1 MNTDGAGPKGLP
13 CAKGLRCRRE
23 RGSAGGFGVRSKGAQ
38 DWQEIGMGAVTGK
51 SEKTDLLHF
60 LRSQRSNPEKLGAVV
75 PSGDALAGLITKG
88 IDASHAPV
96 IELGAGTGVFTRA
109 LIARGVDE
117 GDLTLIESGPNFLKM
132 LHERFPR
139 AHVVKADAARLI
151 GLELYAPGSVGAV
164 VSGLPLLSM
173 SPRKIMGVITGAFHY
188 LREDGAFYQFTYG
201 PRCPVPKAIRER
213 LGLESKRIGRTLRNL
228 PPATVYR
235 ITRRG

>member
-1 MNTDGAGPKGLP
+1 
-13 CAKGLRCRRE
+13 
-23 RGSAGGFGVRSKGAQ
+23 
-38 DWQEIGMGAVTGK
+38 MGAVTAK
-51 SEKTDLLHF
+51 SKTSDRLHF
-60 LRSQRSNPEKLGAVV
+60 LRSRKSNPEKVGAVA
-75 PSGDALAGLITKG
+75 PSGEALTRLITKG

-96 IELGAGTGVFTRA
+96 IELGPGTGVFTRA

-132 LHERFPR
+132 LRERFPR
-139 AHVVKADAARLI
+139 ARLVKADAARLA
-151 GLELYAPGSVGAV
+151 GLDLYAPGEVGAV

-173 SPRKIMGVITGAFHY
+173 SPRKIMGVMRGAFHY

-213 LGLESKRIGRTLRNL
+213 LGLESKRVGRTLRNL

-235 ITRRG
+235 ITRKR